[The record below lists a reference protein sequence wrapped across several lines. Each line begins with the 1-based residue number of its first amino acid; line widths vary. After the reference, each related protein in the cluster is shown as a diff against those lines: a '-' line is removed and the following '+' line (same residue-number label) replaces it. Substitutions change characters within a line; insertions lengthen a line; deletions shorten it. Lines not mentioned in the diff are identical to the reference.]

1 MLLLQHPD
9 SLAAAHDVHTIQQQ
23 RATIS
28 HDKQSAKPT
37 FWKPCIMLDNQSST
51 QSESEHQ
58 SPRTH
63 YETTE
68 SFHRITDVL
77 KCKWTLAITT
87 QLAQGT
93 KRPSEIQSTLP
104 GLTSKV
110 LTDRLK
116 KLESFDLIER
126 QAFPE
131 VPPRVEYTLTSKG
144 EELSQLLS
152 NLVAF
157 INRWDTPQ

>member
-1 MLLLQHPD
+1 MPENQAQLN
-9 SLAAAHDVHTIQQQ
+9 
-23 RATIS
+23 
-28 HDKQSAKPT
+28 DKD
-37 FWKPCIMLDNQSST
+37 LDNDADPT
-51 QSESEHQ
+51 
-58 SPRTH
+58 PRTN

-93 KRPSEIQSTLP
+93 RRPSEIQSTLP

-131 VPPRVEYTLTSKG
+131 VPPRVEYTLTNKG
-144 EELSQLLS
+144 QELSQLLTT
-152 NLVAF
+152 LVTF
-157 INRWDTPQ
+157 INRWDNTSQ